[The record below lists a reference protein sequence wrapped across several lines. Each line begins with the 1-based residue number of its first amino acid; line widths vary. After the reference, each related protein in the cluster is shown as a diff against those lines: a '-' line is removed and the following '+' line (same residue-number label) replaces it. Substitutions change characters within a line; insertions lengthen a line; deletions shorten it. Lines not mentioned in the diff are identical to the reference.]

1 MNAKTIKGTAPKQI
15 SADLSIA
22 MSDGFTPTLAIVFL
36 SIKQDRKE
44 ICRILSDHNIAVY
57 GVTTAGEFIDG
68 EVGAESTVMLLL
80 DVNKD
85 YFVVDFKETTSENA
99 KDRASQIGKRALAT
113 FNNPT
118 FIVSGS
124 GVTADGEKIIRGIEE
139 AVGKDVVIF
148 GGMAGD
154 DFTMTGTFVFTN
166 NKDSESGIVAIIFDG
181 DHVKLNGLAT
191 CGWKAIGIVRTV
203 TKSAGCWVYTIDNEP
218 ALDMI
223 IKYMGIPHLDKEK
236 QNEVILNIGANFPL
250 QMEVESGSSVMRT
263 AMLGNWNENSFMC
276 AGNVPEGSKIRFTI
290 PADFEVIDQIV
301 SECTEIKEQSNFDAD
316 AMLLFSCKA
325 RHIALGPLISKE
337 IEGLQNVWNVPMAGY
352 FTYGEFGRSAK
363 GRQEF
368 HNITCCWV
376 AISEVR

>member
-1 MNAKTIKGTAPKQI
+1 MNAKTIKGSSPKQI
-15 SADLSIA
+15 SAELSIA
-22 MSDGFTPTLAIVFL
+22 MSDGFTPTLGVVFL
-36 SIKQDRKE
+36 SIKQDRKQ
-44 ICRILSDHNIAVY
+44 ICRILSDHNVSIY

-68 EVGAESTVMLLL
+68 EVGEESTAILLL
-80 DVNKD
+80 DINRK
-85 YFVVDFKETTSENA
+85 YFVVDFKDSTVENA
-99 KDRASQIGKRALAT
+99 KLHASEIGKLGLTT
-113 FNNPT
+113 FSNPA

-166 NKDSESGIVAIIFDG
+166 EKDSGHGIVAIIFDA
-181 DHVKLNGLAT
+181 DRVKLNGIAT
-191 CGWKAIGIVRTV
+191 CGWKSIGIVRTV
-203 TKSAGCWVYTIDNEP
+203 TKSDGCWVYTIDNEP

-223 IKYMGIPHLDKEK
+223 IKYMGIPHLDKDK
-236 QNEVILNIGANFPL
+236 KNEVILNIGANFPL
-250 QMEVESGSSVMRT
+250 QMQVESGSSVMRT
-263 AMLGNWNENSFMC
+263 AMLGNWSENSFMC
-276 AGNVPEGSKIRFTI
+276 AGNVPQGSKIRFTI

-301 SECTEIKEQSNFDAD
+301 SECAEIKERSNFEAD

-337 IEGLQNVWNVPMAGY
+337 IEGLRNVWNAPMAGF
-352 FTYGEFGRSAK
+352 FTYGEFGRSAQ

-376 AISEVR
+376 AISEVQ